1 MQDFLETRFEGR
13 QRTMHRANNAQTTR
27 CLLFAHGTRGRNA
40 AALIRHSRVSA
51 AAVGTVQPQYSC
63 TGSAVYSAG
72 GAGTAGKR
80 PDYDA
85 LQQVLLATA
94 AHGSLGY
101 VRIRSPQTECSACN
115 TLTPVMQQRTLH
127 VASRVAHGM
136 RADSADRCLCHTT
149 LPLMR
154 GRTVAAV
161 AHACNGSPD
170 SGRSCCLPA
179 QTCGAVRAAPCGSVR
194 RKPARP
200 IRMGCPLRGAA
211 CRGDTA
217 LAQVQGMSFL
227 AAMLMVYFGKVR
239 LSH

>member
-1 MQDFLETRFEGR
+1 VPSV
-13 QRTMHRANNAQTTR
+13 RAWDAGTSCCSADSSLPSFR
-27 CLLFAHGTRGRNA
+27 CCSGD
-40 AALIRHSRVSA
+40 SA
-51 AAVGTVQPQYSC
+51 AGC
-63 TGSAVYSAG
+63 TGSTVYSAG

-127 VASRVAHGM
+127 VASRVAHGK
-136 RADSADRCLCHTT
+136 RADSADRSLPMSYHTAT
-149 LPLMR
+149 
-154 GRTVAAV
+154 
-161 AHACNGSPD
+161 HARSQRSQRSLTRAINSSPD

-179 QTCGAVRAAPCGSVR
+179 QTCGAVRAAPCGAVR
-194 RKPARP
+194 LKPARP

>member
-13 QRTMHRANNAQTTR
+13 TTHHAPRKQRANNAVPSVRAWDAGTSCCSADSSLSSFR
-27 CLLFAHGTRGRNA
+27 CCSGD
-40 AALIRHSRVSA
+40 SA
-51 AAVGTVQPQYSC
+51 AGC
-63 TGSAVYSAG
+63 TGSTVYSAG

-127 VASRVAHGM
+127 VASRVAHGK
-136 RADSADRCLCHTT
+136 RADSADRSLPMSYHTAT
-149 LPLMR
+149 HARSQRSLTRAMGSPNE
-154 GRTVAAV
+154 GAV
-161 AHACNGSPD
+161 AWLRRPT
-170 SGRSCCLPA
+170 R
-179 QTCGAVRAAPCGSVR
+179 GAVRAAPCGPVR
-194 RKPARP
+194 LKPARP